1 MTDSKTLKSFY
12 HENKQ
17 TAIQAWA
24 GAGRFLPCVSKG
36 GEIVEQ
42 EKDKGAADYTVI
54 PITIS
59 SIPATELSMVEKVL
73 LCKII
78 SLAKGR
84 PCNMGN
90 MAFASCFG
98 ISTRQVTEHIKA
110 LIEKGWIDARR
121 PSVRE
126 RHVWP
131 TPKTLALYDEWVKAR
146 GNLQEGTFRKKPSR
160 RNLLSGGN
168 LLEETR
174 NSDRGNLLTDNIENI
189 ESIDICANQDL
200 HTCAP
205 SQKNKTERGGQSAKE
220 EWFSEFWQAYPKKR
234 NKARAKQAFFRI
246 KNIEKVFPV
255 MMQALGRQKAS
266 ADWQKDGGQYI
277 PLPTTWL
284 NGERWEDVEQ
294 VEVQPPASGP
304 FVPTQADIEAAE
316 RKKAADKE
324 KRLAAYR
331 EKLRKERSNTP

>member
-1 MTDSKTLKSFY
+1 MT
-12 HENKQ
+12 
-17 TAIQAWA
+17 
-24 GAGRFLPCVSKG
+24 
-36 GEIVEQ
+36 
-42 EKDKGAADYTVI
+42 
-54 PITIS
+54 
-59 SIPATELSMVEKVL
+59 EKVL

-78 SLAKGR
+78 SLSKGR
-84 PCNMGN
+84 PCEMSNA
-90 MAFASCFG
+90 AFASCFG
-98 ISTRQVTEHIKA
+98 VTNRRITEHIAK
-110 LIEKGWIDARR
+110 LREKGWIDVTGPRTKRYIKPTEKALSLWTVPSIDETIYRR
-121 PSVRE
+121 KHLEMEPSS
-126 RHVWP
+126 
-131 TPKTLALYDEWVKAR
+131 TID
-146 GNLQEGTFRKKPSR
+146 GTVLNYR
-160 RNLLSGGN
+160 RN
-168 LLEETR
+168 R
-174 NSDRGNLLTDNIENI
+174 PPKNIENI
-189 ESIDICANQDL
+189 ESIGISANQDL
-200 HTCAP
+200 HRCAP
-205 SQKNKTERGGQSAKE
+205 SQKNKTEREGQKVKE
-220 EWFSEFWQAYPKKR
+220 EWFSRFWAAYPKKR

-304 FVPTQADIEAAE
+304 VIPTQADIEAAE

>member
-1 MTDSKTLKSFY
+1 MGGYTLIPDS
-12 HENKQ
+12 
-17 TAIQAWA
+17 
-24 GAGRFLPCVSKG
+24 
-36 GEIVEQ
+36 
-42 EKDKGAADYTVI
+42 
-54 PITIS
+54 IS
-59 SIPATELSMVEKVL
+59 SIPATELPMIEKVL
-73 LCKII
+73 LCRII
-78 SLAKGR
+78 SLSKDKPCEISNAALASRFGVTGR
-84 PCNMGN
+84 RITG
-90 MAFASCFG
+90 
-98 ISTRQVTEHIKA
+98 HIAGLKQ
-110 LIEKGWIDARR
+110 KGWIDVTGPRTKRYIRPTSKALSLWSFPSIDGNSYRR
-121 PSVRE
+121 KHLKTEPS
-126 RHVWP
+126 P
-131 TPKTLALYDEWVKAR
+131 TID
-146 GNLQEGTFRKKPSR
+146 GTVLNYR
-160 RNLLSGGN
+160 RNRLPKNTENTES
-168 LLEETR
+168 
-174 NSDRGNLLTDNIENI
+174 TDI
-189 ESIDICANQDL
+189 SANQDL

-205 SQKNKTERGGQSAKE
+205 SQKSKADREGQKVKE

-284 NGERWEDVEQ
+284 NGERWEDVEK

-304 FVPTQADIEAAE
+304 VIPTQADIEASE